1 MTNNGN
7 NLKPEP
13 LQKGFHIRIDRT
25 DYVVTQEKLNGEQL
39 RHVPATPIPKD
50 RDLYQ
55 VVPGHDDLKI
65 EDDNTVEMH
74 DGLRFYT
81 VPSTI
86 NPGMTSVGDRNV

>member
-1 MTNNGN
+1 MNEIDNNG
-7 NLKPEP
+7 KPEP
-13 LQKGFHIRIDRT
+13 AKGYHIRIDRT

-39 RHVPATPIPKD
+39 RHVPATPIPAD

-55 VVPGHDDLKI
+55 VVPGKDDLKI
-65 EDDNTVEMH
+65 KDDETVQMH

-86 NPGMTSVGDRNV
+86 NPGQTSVSSQRE